1 MGILLQAGTQT
12 SAQQFSP
19 GKFIDTAMTR
29 EEYIKRNLGKFITP
43 EYVKRFN
50 RMRLIQRTGYASV
63 MSEFVRHDALGAVVD
78 YVRMRL
84 HFEYSQNTSAVTH
97 PSETHYV
104 LGLPIDYSYPDDP
117 WRKESWER

>member
-1 MGILLQAGTQT
+1 MSLLLLAGTRT
-12 SAQQFSP
+12 SAQQFQT
-19 GKFIDTAMTR
+19 GKFLDTSITA
-29 EEYIKRNLGKFITP
+29 EEYVKRNLGKFVTP

-63 MSEFVRHDALGAVVD
+63 MSEFLRHDALGAVVD

-84 HFEYSQNTSAVTH
+84 HFEYSQNTSAVTN
-97 PSETHYV
+97 PGETHYL

-117 WRKESWER
+117 WKRESWER